1 MGAQQ
6 LPLSGSPTLGRNGV
20 KVRGLAS
27 LFAALTPAPKTLPQP
42 GNLIP
47 NPTPSGECPV
57 LRSPTEDTGIAQP
70 TGVRMQMQTLLGSG
84 EKLRSYFYWRPFC
97 RVPISPLIPFS
108 FYTEELPKSILPHAN
123 RYHLFFATGSEV
135 QIPFLPG
142 DVASGHSPC
151 LASLGTSTLTAR
163 TL

>member
-1 MGAQQ
+1 MGAHQ

-27 LFAALTPAPKTLPQP
+27 LLIALPPAPKTLPQP

-47 NPTPSGECPV
+47 DSTPSRECPV
-57 LRSPTEDTGIAQP
+57 VSNRGHGHYTAYRCSHTNANLAWPR
-70 TGVRMQMQTLLGSG
+70 SG
-84 EKLRSYFYWRPFC
+84 EKLRSYFCWRPLC
-97 RVPISPLIPFS
+97 RVSTSPLIPFS
-108 FYTEELPKSILPHAN
+108 FYTELPKSILPHAN

-142 DVASGHSPC
+142 DIASGHSPC